1 MNTDTHSTPFPATA
15 LPRAPTTPSLELSAA
30 RQARDGLAT
39 LLRSERTAA
48 ADFLLALADFDRQR
62 GWEPLGH
69 ASLFAFLVVELRL
82 SKGAAF
88 VRSSAAR
95 LLQAFPEAIEPLRD
109 GRLCLS
115 SVGELA
121 RVATPGNFA
130 AVLPRFFGCSSRD
143 AREVAAAILPR
154 EAPPTRDQVTRVAP
168 VADRTAQ
175 AHGFAAQPCLAPTP
189 ATVPAS
195 IELEQPIDTE
205 SVRAHEPTPP
215 RPVGVVAPGDEVE
228 PLTADLRRLHVTVS
242 RQFLKM
248 LDEARDGLSHAM
260 PGVTTEKV
268 LEAGLALLLEKQAKA
283 RGQVKRPRASLPTS
297 QGATVA
303 PGAGPADAAPAHA
316 ASPFAEPPP
325 PRRAGPREHVP
336 AAVRRAVWERD
347 GGRCQWPLDSGGC
360 CGSTHRIELDHR
372 VPWPRGGT
380 PTVDGLRLL
389 CRPHNLLAA
398 RLAFGAR
405 CMERYAGPRAQR
417 PVPA

>member
-1 MNTDTHSTPFPATA
+1 MNSNAYPTRPPAA
-15 LPRAPTTPSLELSAA
+15 ASPNSPASPSLELSAA

-39 LLRSERTAA
+39 LLRSERAAA
-48 ADFLLALADFDRQR
+48 ADFLLALSDFDRRR
-62 GWEPLGH
+62 GWELLGH

-95 LLQAFPEAIEPLRD
+95 LLLAFPEAIEPLRD

-130 AVLPRFFGCSSRD
+130 GVLPRFFGCSSRD

-168 VADRTAQ
+168 VAERSAQ
-175 AHGFAAQPCLAPTP
+175 AHALATQPGLAPSP

-195 IELEQPIDTE
+195 LELEQPIDSE
-205 SVRAHEPTPP
+205 SVRAHEPTPAHP
-215 RPVGVVAPGDEVE
+215 ARIAAPCDEVE
-228 PLTADLRRLHVTVS
+228 PLTANLRRLHVTVS
-242 RQFLKM
+242 RKFLEM
-248 LDEARDGLSHAM
+248 LDEARDGHSRSVRGA
-260 PGVTTEKV
+260 TTEQV
-268 LEAGLALLLEKQAKA
+268 LEAALALLLEKQAKA
-283 RGQVKRPRASLPTS
+283 RGQVKRPRTSVPAS
-297 QGATVA
+297 V
-303 PGAGPADAAPAHA
+303 DAAPEA
-316 ASPFAEPPP
+316 ASPSPFAEPPP

-360 CGSTHRIELDHR
+360 CGSTHRIELDHL

-380 PTVDGLRLL
+380 PTMDGLRLL
-389 CRPHNLLAA
+389 CRPHNFVGGAA
-398 RLAFGAR
+398 GVRGAVHG
-405 CMERYAGPRAQR
+405 AVQR
-417 PVPA
+417 PAHGAAHEGDRCRPE